1 MVLLLVLVL
10 VSLVLVLVLV
20 LNGYTLD
27 MIPQLAALEP
37 LRQQARREK
46 VESRAIFISH
56 ERNVTV

>member
-10 VSLVLVLVLV
+10 VSLVLVLV